1 MSRPSPHTDVVYQ
14 AVRDLTDEETVAR
27 RESLRKRTGLP
38 YSIID
43 EAIKRL
49 REDEGSVYR
58 LKSGSFLPID
68 RYDEEAI
75 SATVLTDGHV
85 KLEVGDQLMT
95 LTPRGC
101 AKVMGLLVGAAMMP
115 Y

>member
-1 MSRPSPHTDVVYQ
+1 MTRPSPHTDVVYQ
-14 AVRDLTDEETVAR
+14 AVRDISTESGVAR
-27 RESLRKRTGLP
+27 RDALKKRTGLP

-49 REDEGSVYR
+49 REEEGSVYR
-58 LKSGSFLPID
+58 LKSGAFVPIH
-68 RYDEEAI
+68 RYEEEAI
-75 SATVLTDGHV
+75 SATVMIDGRV
-85 KLEVGDQLMT
+85 KIEVGDQLMT

>member
-1 MSRPSPHTDVVYQ
+1 MSRPSPHTNIVYK
-14 AVRDLTDEETVAR
+14 AVRDLSDEETIAR
-27 RESLRKRTGLP
+27 RESLKKRTGLP

-58 LKSGSFLPID
+58 LKSGAFIPIE
-68 RYDEEAI
+68 RYEEEAI
-75 SATVLTDGHV
+75 SATVLIDGYV
-85 KLEVGDQLMT
+85 KIEVGDQLMT

-101 AKVMGLLVGAAMMP
+101 AKMMGLLVGAAMMP

>member
-14 AVRDLTDEETVAR
+14 AVRDLSSEQQIAR
-27 RESLRKRTGLP
+27 REALKKRTGLP
-38 YSIID
+38 FSIID

-49 REDEGSVYR
+49 REDEGNIYR
-58 LKSGSFLPID
+58 LKSGAFIPVE
-68 RYDEEAI
+68 RYKEEAI
-75 SATVLTDGHV
+75 SATMLVDGHI
-85 KLEVGDQLMT
+85 KIEVGDYLMQ

-101 AKVMGLLVGAAMMP
+101 AKLMGLLVGVAMSP

>member
-14 AVRDLTDEETVAR
+14 AVRDLSTESSIAR
-27 RESLRKRTGLP
+27 RDALKRRTGLP

-58 LKSGSFLPID
+58 LKSGAFVPVE
-68 RYDEEAI
+68 RYQEEAI
-75 SATVLTDGHV
+75 SATILVDGVV
-85 KLEVGDQLMT
+85 KIESGDQLMT
-95 LTPRGC
+95 LSPRGC
-101 AKVMGLLVGAAMMP
+101 AKLMGLLVGVALQP

>member
-14 AVRDLTDEETVAR
+14 AVRDLSTESAIAR
-27 RESLRKRTGLP
+27 REALRKRTGLP

-58 LKSGSFLPID
+58 LRSGAFVPID
-68 RYDEEAI
+68 RYEEEAI
-75 SATVLTDGHV
+75 SATVLIDGHV
-85 KLEVGDQLMT
+85 KLEVGDQLLT

-101 AKVMGLLVGAAMMP
+101 AKIMGLLVGAAMMP

>member
-1 MSRPSPHTDVVYQ
+1 MSRPSPHTNIVYK
-14 AVRDLTDEETVAR
+14 AVRDLSDEETIAR
-27 RESLRKRTGLP
+27 RESLKKRTGLP

-58 LKSGSFLPID
+58 LKSGAFIPIE
-68 RYDEEAI
+68 RYEEEAI
-75 SATVLTDGHV
+75 SATVLIDGHV
-85 KLEVGDQLMT
+85 KIEVGDQLMT

-101 AKVMGLLVGAAMMP
+101 AKMMGLLVGAAMMP

>member
-14 AVRDLTDEETVAR
+14 AVRDLSTESSIAR
-27 RESLRKRTGLP
+27 RDALKRRTGLP

-49 REDEGSVYR
+49 REDEGNIYR
-58 LKSGSFLPID
+58 LKSGAFVPVE
-68 RYDEEAI
+68 RYQEEAI
-75 SATVLTDGHV
+75 SATILVDGVV
-85 KLEVGDQLMT
+85 KIESGDQLMT
-95 LTPRGC
+95 LSPRGC
-101 AKVMGLLVGAAMMP
+101 AKLMGLLVGVALQP

>member
-1 MSRPSPHTDVVYQ
+1 MSRPSPHTNVVYQ
-14 AVRDLTDEETVAR
+14 AVRDLTDEETIAR
-27 RESLRKRTGLP
+27 RDAVRKRTGLP

-49 REDEGSVYR
+49 REDEGSIYR
-58 LKSGSFLPID
+58 LKSGAFVPIE
-68 RYDEEAI
+68 RYEEEAV
-75 SATVLTDGHV
+75 SATVMVDGHV
-85 KLEVGDQLMT
+85 KLEIGDQLLT

>member
-1 MSRPSPHTDVVYQ
+1 MSRPSPHTNIVYR
-14 AVRDLTDEETVAR
+14 AVRDLSDEESIAR
-27 RESLRKRTGLP
+27 RESLKKRTGLP
-38 YSIID
+38 FSIID

-58 LKSGSFLPID
+58 LKSGAFVPIEK
-68 RYDEEAI
+68 YEEEAI
-75 SATVLTDGHV
+75 SATVMIDGHV
-85 KLEVGDQLMT
+85 KIEVGDQLMT

-101 AKVMGLLVGAAMMP
+101 AKMMGLLVGAAMMP

>member
-1 MSRPSPHTDVVYQ
+1 MSRPSPHTNIVYR
-14 AVRDLTDEETVAR
+14 AVRDLSDEESIAR
-27 RESLRKRTGLP
+27 RESLKKRTGLP
-38 YSIID
+38 FSIID

-58 LKSGSFLPID
+58 LKSGAFIPIEK
-68 RYDEEAI
+68 YEEEAI
-75 SATVLTDGHV
+75 SATVMVDGHV
-85 KLEVGDQLMT
+85 KIEVGDQLMT

-101 AKVMGLLVGAAMMP
+101 AKMMGLLVGAAMMP

>member
-14 AVRDLTDEETVAR
+14 AVRDLSTESSIAR
-27 RESLRKRTGLP
+27 RDALKRRTGLP

-49 REDEGSVYR
+49 REDEGNVYR
-58 LKSGSFLPID
+58 LKSGAFVPVE
-68 RYDEEAI
+68 RYQEEAI
-75 SATVLTDGHV
+75 SATILVDGVV
-85 KLEVGDQLMT
+85 KIESGDQLMT
-95 LTPRGC
+95 LSPRAC
-101 AKVMGLLVGAAMMP
+101 AKLMGLLVGAALQP

>member
-1 MSRPSPHTDVVYQ
+1 MSRPSPHTDIVYQ
-14 AVRDLTDEETVAR
+14 AVRDLATESSIAR
-27 RESLRKRTGLP
+27 RDAIKKRTGLP

-58 LKSGSFLPID
+58 LKSGAFVPIE
-68 RYDEEAI
+68 RYQEEAI
-75 SATVLTDGHV
+75 SATVLVDGTV
-85 KLEVGDQLMT
+85 KIEVGDELLT
-95 LTPRGC
+95 LSPRGC
-101 AKVMGLLVGAAMMP
+101 AKLMGLLVGAALQP

>member
-1 MSRPSPHTDVVYQ
+1 MSRPSPHTNIIYK
-14 AVRDLTDEETVAR
+14 AVRDLSDEETIAR
-27 RESLRKRTGLP
+27 RESLKKRTGLP

-58 LKSGSFLPID
+58 LKSGAFIPIE
-68 RYDEEAI
+68 RYEEEAI
-75 SATVLTDGHV
+75 SATVLIDGHV
-85 KLEVGDQLMT
+85 KIEVGDQLMT

-101 AKVMGLLVGAAMMP
+101 AKMMGLLVGAAMMP